1 MQAKQATQ
9 DMKASFSCQIHS
21 IHNIVGKTENTTS
34 SEILKCAFNGHL
46 LSQLMLSSQWQW
58 QHDKYTV
65 EHPDYFIQH
74 TFIQYRMCFGNV
86 AEKVLFQKKH
96 LFREYLIL
104 NAAVCQYA
112 MFVVHKT
119 FAVHLKAFRV
129 NYSFI
134 L

>member
-1 MQAKQATQ
+1 M
-9 DMKASFSCQIHS
+9 
-21 IHNIVGKTENTTS
+21 
-34 SEILKCAFNGHL
+34 
-46 LSQLMLSSQWQW
+46 
-58 QHDKYTV
+58 
-65 EHPDYFIQH
+65 
-74 TFIQYRMCFGNV
+74 V